1 MSIPSVP
8 STSRRTRCRFPR
20 PRHRQRESGRKRG
33 SGRGSRGGRPV
44 AVSTCGMTEGML
56 NSATAIAEASE
67 ARSRPT
73 DPIGRRRYDLAV
85 AEVIASANG
94 WRRFLRAVANA
105 SSLAVRTTTI
115 CS

>member
-1 MSIPSVP
+1 MS
-8 STSRRTRCRFPR
+8 
-20 PRHRQRESGRKRG
+20 
-33 SGRGSRGGRPV
+33 
-44 AVSTCGMTEGML
+44 
-56 NSATAIAEASE
+56 SATAIAEASE
-67 ARSRPT
+67 SRSTPA

-94 WRRFLRAVANA
+94 RRRFLRAVANV